1 MTNNIAARAEQ
12 PLHCPKASHSR
23 LSHIMV
29 ISDMV
34 SSDMVSSDI
43 VSFDMLS
50 HNMPRPSILS
60 PEMRMPKMRM
70 EVSQLPADPW
80 HHNCNAYLESHPLNA
95 IARQQMA
102 LKLSRTI
109 KAVVPSD
116 NQNDTVILD
125 KPKLESKKPAMF
137 KVLLLNDDYTPME
150 FVILILE
157 RFFSKSRVEATR
169 IMLLVHQ
176 QGVGVCGV
184 YTYEVAET
192 KVMQVNDFA
201 RKNQQPLQCTLEK
214 D

>member
-1 MTNNIAARAEQ
+1 MTNNLATRAEQ
-12 PLHCPKASHSR
+12 PVHCLKASHSH
-23 LSHIMV
+23 LSHYMV
-29 ISDMV
+29 NSVMIS
-34 SSDMVSSDI
+34 S
-43 VSFDMLS
+43 DMLS
-50 HNMPRPSILS
+50 HNIPNPSILS
-60 PEMRMPKMRM
+60 TKMRM

-80 HHNCNAYLESHPLNA
+80 HHNCIAYLESHPFNA